1 MEHSIDLTGDGFSP
15 EEYTDIKQCLET
27 LLSIQAGSQPLDRE
41 LGIDFEGVVGY
52 PLNVARNMLSLEII
66 EKVARYEPRVEVD
79 SVQFE
84 VGVGGL
90 LSPYIRFVRARGR

>member
-1 MEHSIDLTGDGFSP
+1 MEHSIDFMGDGFSP
-15 EEYTDIKQCLET
+15 EEYADIKQCLET

-41 LGIDFEGVVGY
+41 LGIDFEGIVSY

-66 EKVARYEPRVEVD
+66 EKVNRYESRVEVD

-84 VGVGGL
+84 VGVDGI
-90 LSPYIRFVRARGR
+90 LSPCIRFIRARGR